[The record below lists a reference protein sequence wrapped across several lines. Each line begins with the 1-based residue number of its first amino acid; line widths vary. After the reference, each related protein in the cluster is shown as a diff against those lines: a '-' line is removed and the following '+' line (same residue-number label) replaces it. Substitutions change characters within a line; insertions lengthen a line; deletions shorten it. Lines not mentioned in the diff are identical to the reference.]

1 MRCKAVV
8 FIYFPI
14 SVFAAILNAVGIYL
28 LVKDRSTKTN
38 QNLILKCLSAF
49 ELTDS
54 CVLIILWSLTCYG
67 SNTSGAVILN
77 LSRVLYCTYGNYW
90 LIMIFMTFDRL
101 ITVKYPLR
109 HSFILTKKR
118 ARTVLFLSTLFCII
132 VVIACNLA
140 FGFDQ
145 FMLTFNTVVAPV
157 VSSLSAIFI
166 VTTYIYIFVKISKR
180 RMDMSLQNVQ
190 VRRATENQQFLK
202 MAMIIT
208 FTYFM
213 FCLMPDIAYIF
224 ARQFIIDSIDIV
236 RIFWYSG
243 LIFDPITYIFMQ
255 RRLRQKLLEKLL
267 RFRKKHQRD
276 SSGGEQSIAR
286 ITEDEPA
293 VLDTKL

>member
-1 MRCKAVV
+1 MGCKTVV
-8 FIYFPI
+8 FVYFPI

-28 LVKDRSTKTN
+28 LVKDRSTTTN

-67 SNTSGAVILN
+67 LNTSGAVILN
-77 LSRVLYCTYGNYW
+77 LSRVLYCTYGSYW
-90 LIMIFMTFDRL
+90 FIIIFMTFDRL

-109 HSFILTKKR
+109 HSFLLTKKR
-118 ARTVLFLSTLFCII
+118 ARTVLVSSTLLCII
-132 VVIACNLA
+132 VVIVCNLV

-157 VSSLSAIFI
+157 VSSLSAVFI
-166 VTTYIYIFVKISKR
+166 VTTYIYIFIKISRR
-180 RMDMSLQNVQ
+180 RMLQNIQ
-190 VRRATENQQFLK
+190 IRRTTENQQFLK
-202 MAMIIT
+202 MAMVIT
-208 FTYFM
+208 ITYFM
-213 FCLMPDIAYIF
+213 FCLLPDIAYIF

-243 LIFDPITYIFMQ
+243 LMFDPITYIFMQ
-255 RRLRQKLLEKLL
+255 KRLRQKLQEKLAC
-267 RFRKKHQRD
+267 FRKKHQRD
-276 SSGGEQSIAR
+276 SSGGEKNIAR
-286 ITEDEPA
+286 ITEDEPI